1 MKPSL
6 AMTDKLITVDGT
18 KKLLEDLAREGA
30 EQSLSPFYGFF
41 NEEEMEDIIASAT
54 ETVSMPLPQRV
65 QSTYG
70 EQFNGEDMLNMIAF
84 FKTPTGKKMA
94 GARSPLMLRFMMAL
108 NQVVDEVSTACVK
121 EALKRVIDKHEEN

>member
-18 KKLLEDLAREGA
+18 KRLLEDLAREGA

-41 NEEEMEDIIASAT
+41 DDKEMEDIIASAT
-54 ETVSMPLPQRV
+54 DINIPQQV

-70 EQFNGEDMLNMIAF
+70 EQFDGEDMLNMIAF
-84 FKTPTGKKMA
+84 FKTPTGEKMA
-94 GARSPLMLRFMMAL
+94 RARSPLMLRFMMSL
-108 NQVVDEVSTACVK
+108 NQVIDEVSTACVK
-121 EALKRVIDKHEEN
+121 EALKRVLEKHERN